1 MKSMILRAGQE
12 EIDEALIDTLSG
24 ILLDDGLMVYPT
36 ETFYGLGAACF
47 SGKAVRRIYKLKKRE
62 AGKPLSFIVSD
73 LEMVETVA
81 AAPPDV
87 FRRLA
92 SEFWPGPLTLVL
104 KAAESFP
111 EEILGPGGTIAIRIP
126 PVPWLRALV
135 AEIGQPITATS
146 ANVSGQGEI
155 SDPIEAIAL
164 FSGKVDI
171 IVDGGKTSGGLPST
185 IVDLAGDIPRIIR
198 EGAVPARVLEPFL
211 GRPPSA

>member
-1 MKSMILRAGQE
+1 MILKTGPE
-12 EIDEALIDTLSG
+12 EAEEALINTLSG
-24 ILLDDGLMVYPT
+24 ILLDDGVMVYPT

-62 AGKPLSFIVSD
+62 AGKPLSFVVSD

-92 SEFWPGPLTLVL
+92 GEFWPGPLTLVL
-104 KAAESFP
+104 KAAETFP
-111 EEILGPGGTIAIRIP
+111 EEALGPGGTIAIRIP

-146 ANVSGQGEI
+146 ANVSGQREI
-155 SDPIEAIAL
+155 SDPVEAIAL
-164 FSGKVDI
+164 FNRKVDV
-171 IVDGGKTSGGLPST
+171 IVDGGKTPGGLPST
-185 IVDLAGDIPRIIR
+185 IVDLAGAIPRIIR
-198 EGAVPARVLEPFL
+198 EGAVPARALEPFL
-211 GRPPSA
+211 GRPPSV